1 LKEIW
6 YRCSDGSF
14 KKIKTN
20 ENEYFMRKFLT
31 SIFEKLADKTR
42 KKEPLITVLEEKIK
56 LDESL
61 PKVPKTSKKRK
72 PRSCKNVVSVNT
84 PQELFPSISPQ
95 QMKLISIAG
104 EIRLDQD
111 KTESAFMARQ
121 LVQATLPHKNPGNV
135 PAWSRTNGNLTLTI
149 RPGWDENKKK
159 LIGYPYGTIPRLLLF
174 WITTEAIRT
183 KSPRIELGDSLS
195 QFMEALGLYPKGTG
209 KRSDSKRLKEQMVR
223 LSRSTI
229 SFSQSSSQNY
239 SWLDMQVAPKGMVWW
254 NEKQPNQR
262 TLWQNWI
269 QLGDDFFKAIS
280 SSPVPVDMRI
290 LKALKRSPLS
300 LDLYAWATYTA
311 YQTQQTGKSRSLS
324 WEILHEQFGAEYKD
338 TKEFS
343 RKAWN
348 ALLKVQAVYP
358 ELNVER
364 VRGGILVL
372 PSKPSITIKQ
382 KKIKNNSI

>member
-1 LKEIW
+1 
-6 YRCSDGSF
+6 
-14 KKIKTN
+14 
-20 ENEYFMRKFLT
+20 MRKFLT

-42 KKEPLITVLEEKIK
+42 KKEPLVTVLKEHME
-56 LDESL
+56 LDENP
-61 PKVPKTSKKRK
+61 PKATKTAKKRK
-72 PRSCKNVVSVNT
+72 QNTSKNIVSADFS
-84 PQELFPSISPQ
+84 QESLPSISPQ
-95 QMKLISIAG
+95 KMKLISIAG
-104 EIRLDQD
+104 EIRLDPD
-111 KTESAFMARQ
+111 KSESAFMARQ

-149 RPGWDENKKK
+149 RPGWDEKKQK
-159 LIGYPYGTIPRLLLF
+159 IIGYPYGTIPRLLLF

-195 QFMEALGLYPKGTG
+195 RFMEALGLDPKGTG

-229 SFSQSSSQNY
+229 SFSQSSTQSY

-290 LKALKRSPLS
+290 LKALKRSPLA

-311 YQTQQTGKSRSLS
+311 YQTQKTGKSRSLS

-372 PSKPSITIKQ
+372 PSKPSITIKL
-382 KKIKNNSI
+382 KKIKNHSI